1 MDQLKN
7 AGLTDNSERGVW
19 SLTASGRLMLDAPAD
34 QLIKMV
40 RKANSNRRKATPR
53 RERAGRE

>member
-53 RERAGRE
+53 RKRAGRE

>member
-7 AGLTDNSERGVW
+7 AADNSEHGVW